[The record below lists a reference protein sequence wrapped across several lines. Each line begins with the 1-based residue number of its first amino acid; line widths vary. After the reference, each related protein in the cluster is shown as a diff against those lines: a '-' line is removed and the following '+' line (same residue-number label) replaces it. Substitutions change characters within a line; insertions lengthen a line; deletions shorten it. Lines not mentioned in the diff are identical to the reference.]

1 MKHIIRKTK
10 TKSKIKS
17 KSKYNFNY
25 YDSETNKKITNKKIL
40 DYISSLVIPPAWSNV
55 VIAYPNSKNKR
66 LAVGYDDANR
76 LQSVYSANSIKERE
90 NKKINNLIIMA
101 NNMPKINRKIN
112 KDINKKNTKNG
123 ISKDKLIA
131 LIIKIIMKCNF
142 RVGKD
147 LYKVKYN
154 STGITTITRRNIK
167 MYPSHVTISFNG
179 KKGVFNQCS
188 IKDRQILNILKRLYK
203 AKNKDIFT
211 YVESESDSESDSI
224 SDSNS
229 NKSITIDERDVNEY
243 LKQFDENITSKNFR
257 TYNANMLYLNKIQKY
272 QQPSTITARK
282 KLSNEVVKDV
292 ATHLHHTPA
301 ICKKS
306 YLNRD
311 IVDSYINYPQ
321 VFNKYFISNKNSNSI
336 QFIKFLKNN
345 K

>member
-1 MKHIIRKTK
+1 MKHIIRKRKTSKTK
-10 TKSKIKS
+10 TKSKTRQS
-17 KSKYNFNY
+17 KHNFNY

-112 KDINKKNTKNG
+112 RDINKKTKNTKNTNNT

-179 KKGVFNQCS
+179 KKRVFNQCS
-188 IKDRQILNILKRLYK
+188 IKDRQILNILKGLYK

-211 YVESESDSESDSI
+211 YV
-224 SDSNS
+224 DSNS

-257 TYNANMLYLNKIQKY
+257 TYNANMLYLNKIQRY
-272 QQPSTITARK
+272 QQPNTITARK

-311 IVDSYINYPQ
+311 IVDSYINSPQ

>member
-1 MKHIIRKTK
+1 MKHIIRKRKTLKKK
-10 TKSKIKS
+10 TKSKNS
-17 KSKYNFNY
+17 KSKHTFNY

-66 LAVGYDDANR
+66 LAVGYDDAKR
-76 LQSVYSANSIKERE
+76 VQSIYSANSIKERE

-112 KDINKKNTKNG
+112 RDINKKTKNTKNTKNG

-154 STGITTITRRNIK
+154 STGITTITRRNVK

-211 YVESESDSESDSI
+211 YVDSD
-224 SDSNS
+224 S

-257 TYNANMLYLNKIQKY
+257 TYNANMLYLNKIQRY
-272 QQPSTITARK
+272 QQPNTITARK

-311 IVDSYINYPQ
+311 IVDSYINSPQ

>member
-1 MKHIIRKTK
+1 
-10 TKSKIKS
+10 
-17 KSKYNFNY
+17 
-25 YDSETNKKITNKKIL
+25 
-40 DYISSLVIPPAWSNV
+40 
-55 VIAYPNSKNKR
+55 
-66 LAVGYDDANR
+66 
-76 LQSVYSANSIKERE
+76 
-90 NKKINNLIIMA
+90 MA